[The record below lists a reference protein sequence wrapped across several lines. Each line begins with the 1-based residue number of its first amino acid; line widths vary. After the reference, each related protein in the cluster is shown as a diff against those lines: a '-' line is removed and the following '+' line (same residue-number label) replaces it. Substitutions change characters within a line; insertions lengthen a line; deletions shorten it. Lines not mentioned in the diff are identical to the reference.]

1 MGVLAATAQGRNTQ
15 SRWSAQGMSKS
26 QHPVRR
32 LRKHPITPA
41 KEIAMSPHRRT
52 LAHTLGLFAL
62 LSLTTVSAATVEY
75 RIDPDHTY
83 PSFEADHLG
92 GLSVWRGKFNHSS
105 GTVNLDKAGG
115 SGTVNVI
122 VDMKS
127 ADFGQDALNKAT
139 QGKELFE
146 SDKYPTATY
155 RGQFAHFVNGAPTEV
170 VGQLSLHGVTRP
182 LTLKINSFKCM
193 PHPMLKREVCGAD
206 TLATFKRDAFG
217 MDAGKDYGFSMDVT
231 LRIQVEAIA
240 TR

>member
-1 MGVLAATAQGRNTQ
+1 MAGLA
-15 SRWSAQGMSKS
+15 
-26 QHPVRR
+26 
-32 LRKHPITPA
+32 
-41 KEIAMSPHRRT
+41 
-52 LAHTLGLFAL
+52 AL
-62 LSLTTVSAATVEY
+62 LSLAAGATHAATVGY
-75 RIDPDHTY
+75 KIDPDHTY

-105 GTVNLDKAGG
+105 GTVTLDKADG
-115 SGTVNVI
+115 SGTVNVG

-127 ADFGQDALNKAT
+127 ADFGQDQLNEGA

-155 RGQFAHFVNGAPTEV
+155 QGKLAHFVNGAPTAV
-170 VGQLSLHGVTRP
+170 VGQLTLHGVTRP

-206 TLATFKRDAFG
+206 ALATFQRDAFG
-217 MDAGKDYGFSMDVT
+217 MDAGKPYGFSMAVT

-240 TR
+240 EAGIAQR